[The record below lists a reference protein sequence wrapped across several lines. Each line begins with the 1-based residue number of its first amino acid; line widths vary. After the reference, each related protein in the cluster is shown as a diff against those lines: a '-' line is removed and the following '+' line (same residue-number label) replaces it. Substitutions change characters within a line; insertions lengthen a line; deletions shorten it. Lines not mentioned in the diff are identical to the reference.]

1 MRWPWIK
8 QEPETQHNESDLQ
21 EAREARATAEH
32 DLRKIR
38 GNREEVERIANRLRD
53 LRKRNHLVEAIEEQI
68 KRRGHGAHDPS

>member
-8 QEPETQHNESDLQ
+8 ASEHEDRNEDLD
-21 EAREARATAEH
+21 EAREARTTAEH

-38 GNREEVERIANRLRD
+38 ANREEVERIANRLRD

-68 KRRGHGAHDPS
+68 RQRGHGHEPS